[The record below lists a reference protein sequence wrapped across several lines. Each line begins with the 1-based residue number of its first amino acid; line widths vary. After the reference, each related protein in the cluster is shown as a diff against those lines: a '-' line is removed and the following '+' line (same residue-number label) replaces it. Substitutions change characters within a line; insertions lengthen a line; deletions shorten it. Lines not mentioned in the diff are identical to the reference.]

1 MKKSIIALAIAGA
14 LSAPMTAQANAT
26 LYNIP
31 HYTSG
36 NKGEDWKGKEGKQKM
51 KRIK

>member
-14 LSAPMTAQANAT
+14 LNAPIRAQADAT

-31 HYTSG
+31 HYDLR
-36 NKGEDWKGKEGKQKM
+36 NKGQDWKGKGGKQKM

>member
-1 MKKSIIALAIAGA
+1 MRRSIIALAIAGA
-14 LSAPMTAQANAT
+14 LNAPIRAQADAA

-36 NKGEDWKGKEGKQKM
+36 NKGEDWKGGGGKQKM